1 MTLILNGTTG
11 EVFPTWT
18 TAGRPSSPSTGQT
31 GFNTTTGQMETY
43 NGSAWVISPSATT
56 QGSSGQY
63 LQSNGAGTAPSWA
76 TFSTSTGNLIRAP
89 QILISGTSYTTP
101 ATCTSI
107 YVELWGAGGGGG
119 GARMNSGSGA
129 GTAIGGAGGGGAYLS
144 KYLSVSSLTAYTI
157 AVGAGGTAG
166 SGPAT
171 TTAGGTGGTTSI
183 IVSGTTYSAT
193 GGTGGGPALV
203 TSNTTSTGT
212 AGTGGTATNGDLN
225 VSALAGSYFVQGVG
239 GTSQMFI
246 GLGGVTPSS
255 NGAGGAAPY
264 YTGGGGGGYFNG
276 SNGNNSGGVGYQG
289 LIRIWE
295 YT

>member
-1 MTLILNGTTG
+1 MTLTLNGTTG

-18 TAGRPSSPSTGQT
+18 TASRPSSPATGQT

-63 LQSNGAGTAPSWA
+63 LQSNGTGSAPSWA
-76 TFSTSTGNLIRAP
+76 TFSASTGNLIRAP
-89 QILISGTSYTTP
+89 QFLISGTSYTTP
-101 ATCTSI
+101 ATCTAI

-119 GARMNSGSGA
+119 GARTNASSTA
-129 GTAIGGAGGGGAYLS
+129 TAIGGAGGGGAYLA
-144 KYLSVSSLTAYTI
+144 KYLSVSSSTAYTI
-157 AVGAGGTAG
+157 AIGAGGTAG

-183 IVSGTTYSAT
+183 IVSATTYSAT
-193 GGTGGGPALV
+193 GGTGGGAAFV
-203 TSNTTSTGT
+203 TAGGATATGT

-225 VSALAGSYFVQGVG
+225 VPGLAGSYFVQGVG
-239 GTSQMFI
+239 GTTQMFI

-255 NGAGGAAPY
+255 NSVGGAGAY
-264 YTGGGGGGYFNG
+264 YTAGGGGGYISATN
-276 SNGNNSGGVGYQG
+276 NNNSGGVGYQG